1 MLILT
6 RKVGQAIIIGEDIEI
21 KILEIVDGQIKLG
34 ITAPKNIS
42 VLRKELI
49 EIKGE
54 NLKAASVNKEV
65 LSKLENF
72 IKNAKVN
79 AKYIDIYSEN
89 KR

>member
-21 KILEIVDGQIKLG
+21 KILEIDDGQIKLG

-49 EIKGE
+49 EIKDE
-54 NLKAASVNKEV
+54 NIKAASVNKEA
-65 LSKLENF
+65 LSKIENF
-72 IKNAKVN
+72 IK
-79 AKYIDIYSEN
+79 

>member
-6 RKVGQAIIIGEDIEI
+6 RKVGQAIIIGEGIEI

-34 ITAPKNIS
+34 VTAPKNIS

-49 EIKGE
+49 EIKDE
-54 NLKAASVNKEV
+54 NLKAASVNKEA
-65 LSKLENF
+65 LSKIENF
-72 IKNAKVN
+72 IK
-79 AKYIDIYSEN
+79 

>member
-6 RKVGQAIIIGEDIEI
+6 RKVGQSIIIGEDIEI

-49 EIKGE
+49 EIKDE
-54 NLKAASVNKEV
+54 NLKAASVNKEA

-72 IKNAKVN
+72 IK
-79 AKYIDIYSEN
+79 

>member
-6 RKVGQAIIIGEDIEI
+6 RKVGQAIIIGENVEI

-34 ITAPKNIS
+34 VTAPKSIS

-49 EIKGE
+49 EIKDE

-65 LSKLENF
+65 LSQLENF
-72 IKNAKVN
+72 IK
-79 AKYIDIYSEN
+79 

>member
-6 RKVGQAIIIGEDIEI
+6 RKVGQSIIIGEDIEI

-49 EIKGE
+49 EIKNE
-54 NLKAASVNKEV
+54 NLKAASVNKEA
-65 LSKLENF
+65 LSKIENF
-72 IKNAKVN
+72 IK
-79 AKYIDIYSEN
+79 

>member
-49 EIKGE
+49 EIKDE
-54 NLKAASVNKEV
+54 NLKAASVNKEA
-65 LSKLENF
+65 LSKIENF
-72 IKNAKVN
+72 IK
-79 AKYIDIYSEN
+79 

>member
-6 RKVGQAIIIGEDIEI
+6 RKVGQAIVIGEDIEI
-21 KILEIVDGQIKLG
+21 KILEIDDGQIKLG

-42 VLRKELI
+42 VLRKELM
-49 EIKGE
+49 EVKDE
-54 NLKAASVNKEV
+54 NVKAATVNKEA

-72 IKNAKVN
+72 IK
-79 AKYIDIYSEN
+79 

>member
-6 RKVGQAIIIGEDIEI
+6 RKVGQAIIIGEGIEI

-34 ITAPKNIS
+34 VTAPKNIS

-49 EIKGE
+49 EIKDE

-65 LSKLENF
+65 LSQLENF
-72 IKNAKVN
+72 IK
-79 AKYIDIYSEN
+79 

>member
-21 KILEIVDGQIKLG
+21 RILEIDDGQIKLG
-34 ITAPKNIS
+34 VTAPKNIS

-49 EIKGE
+49 EIKDE
-54 NLKAASVNKEV
+54 NLKAASVNKEA
-65 LSKLENF
+65 LSKIENF
-72 IKNAKVN
+72 IK
-79 AKYIDIYSEN
+79 

>member
-6 RKVGQAIIIGEDIEI
+6 RKVGQAIIIGENVEI

-42 VLRKELI
+42 VLRKELV
-49 EIKGE
+49 EIKDE
-54 NLKAASVNKEV
+54 NLKAASVNKEA
-65 LSKLENF
+65 LSKIENF
-72 IKNAKVN
+72 IK
-79 AKYIDIYSEN
+79 

>member
-6 RKVGQAIIIGEDIEI
+6 RKVGQAIIIGEGIEI

-42 VLRKELI
+42 VLRKELV
-49 EIKGE
+49 EIKDE
-54 NLKAASVNKEV
+54 NLKAASVNKEA
-65 LSKLENF
+65 LSKIENF
-72 IKNAKVN
+72 IK
-79 AKYIDIYSEN
+79 

>member
-21 KILEIVDGQIKLG
+21 KILEIDDGQIKLG

-49 EIKGE
+49 EIKDE
-54 NLKAASVNKEV
+54 NLKAASVNKEA
-65 LSKLENF
+65 LSKIENF
-72 IKNAKVN
+72 IK
-79 AKYIDIYSEN
+79 

>member
-6 RKVGQAIIIGEDIEI
+6 RKVGQSIIIGEDIEI
-21 KILEIVDGQIKLG
+21 KVLEIINGQIKLG

-49 EIKGE
+49 EIKDE
-54 NLKAASVNKEV
+54 NIKAASVNKEA
-65 LSKLENF
+65 LNQLENF
-72 IKNAKVN
+72 IK
-79 AKYIDIYSEN
+79 

>member
-6 RKVGQAIIIGEDIEI
+6 RKVGQAIVIGEDIEI
-21 KILEIVDGQIKLG
+21 KILEIDDGQIKLG

-49 EIKGE
+49 EIKDE
-54 NLKAASVNKEV
+54 NLKAASVNKEA
-65 LSKLENF
+65 LSKIENF
-72 IKNAKVN
+72 IK
-79 AKYIDIYSEN
+79 

>member
-21 KILEIVDGQIKLG
+21 EILEIVDGQIKLG

-49 EIKGE
+49 EIKNE
-54 NLKAASVNKEV
+54 NLKAAAVNKEV

-72 IKNAKVN
+72 IK
-79 AKYIDIYSEN
+79 

>member
-6 RKVGQAIIIGEDIEI
+6 RKVGQAIIIGENVEI
-21 KILEIVDGQIKLG
+21 KILEIDDGQIKLG

-49 EIKGE
+49 EIKDE

-65 LSKLENF
+65 LSQLENF
-72 IKNAKVN
+72 IK
-79 AKYIDIYSEN
+79 

>member
-6 RKVGQAIIIGEDIEI
+6 RKVGQAIIIGENVEI

-34 ITAPKNIS
+34 VTAPKNIS

-49 EIKGE
+49 EIKDE

-65 LSKLENF
+65 LSQLENF
-72 IKNAKVN
+72 IK
-79 AKYIDIYSEN
+79 

>member
-6 RKVGQAIIIGEDIEI
+6 RKVGQSIIIGEDIEI

-49 EIKGE
+49 EIKDE

-72 IKNAKVN
+72 IK
-79 AKYIDIYSEN
+79 